1 MIEPAHIRNRARIL
15 VVEDDRGIREVF
27 RETMLDAGFDVTEAA
42 DGMEG
47 LRAFSAEPPDVILLD
62 AMMPI
67 MDGITMC
74 RHLRALPGGA
84 GIPILMIT
92 ARSDHTS
99 ITAAFA
105 AGVTDFI
112 QKPVNLLVLEHRV
125 QHMLNASQT
134 EAALHAANASL
145 ERRVQDRTTAL
156 HQVNEQLVIEL
167 VERARF
173 EAALRDSEARFRV
186 LFEHSPDAIWL
197 LDPVVALEPWIIVD
211 CNEAAARM
219 HGYQRDELIGQT
231 MACLDPQ
238 PDRPRTPTL
247 EEQIAR
253 STGRTSGEERH
264 RRKDGTL
271 IAIEY
276 ATMPVRLNGRDLV
289 LGVDRD
295 ISARKQ
301 AEQEREHLIQQ
312 LQESLGRTE
321 ALFRTAQRMLGVL
334 TAINRP
340 DEPDFTPAALDLLT
354 EMANQAAVA
363 IANAELFHE
372 VQQLAMTDALTDLY
386 NRRGFFKLGEREV
399 ERARR
404 SKRPLTLIMIDVD
417 HFKQVNDSHGHAV
430 GDLVLRAIGERCARN
445 VRVVDVVGRYGGE
458 EFAVLLPDTDIGPAQ
473 IVAER
478 LRHAIAA
485 TAIPT
490 KDAEI
495 AITVSA
501 GIASL
506 HGSVSD
512 LVSLLQAADAG
523 LYAAKRAG
531 RNCVVVQES
540 R

>member
-1 MIEPAHIRNRARIL
+1 
-15 VVEDDRGIREVF
+15 
-27 RETMLDAGFDVTEAA
+27 MLDAGFDVIEAA
-42 DGMEG
+42 DGAEG

-112 QKPVNLLVLEHRV
+112 QKPVNLLVLEHRIQRMV
-125 QHMLNASQT
+125 DASRT
-134 EAALHAANASL
+134 EAALYAANASL
-145 ERRVQDRTTAL
+145 ERRVQDRTVAL

-173 EAALRDSEARFRV
+173 EAALRDSEVRFRV
-186 LFEHSPDAIWL
+186 LFENSPDALWL
-197 LDPVVALEPWIIVD
+197 LDPVVAPEPWIIVD

-238 PDRPRTPTL
+238 PDRPRIPTPAQ
-247 EEQIAR
+247 QIAWG
-253 STGRTSGEERH
+253 TGRISGEDRH
-264 RRKDGTL
+264 RCKDGTL
-271 IAIEY
+271 IAIEF
-276 ATMPVRLNGRDLV
+276 AMMPVRLNGRDLV
-289 LGVDRD
+289 LGVDRE

-301 AEQEREHLIQQ
+301 AEHEHEHLIQQ
-312 LQESLGRTE
+312 
-321 ALFRTAQRMLGVL
+321 
-334 TAINRP
+334 P
-340 DEPDFTPAALDLLT
+340 
-354 EMANQAAVA
+354 
-363 IANAELFHE
+363 
-372 VQQLAMTDALTDLY
+372 AMTDALTDLY

-404 SKRPLTLIMIDVD
+404 TKRPLTLIMIDVD
-417 HFKQVNDSHGHAV
+417 NFKQVNDGHGHAV

-445 VRVVDVVGRYGGE
+445 VRVVDVIGRYGGE

-485 TAIPT
+485 MVIPT
-490 KDAEI
+490 RDAEV

-506 HGSVSD
+506 HDSVSD
-512 LVSLLQAADAG
+512 LVSLLQAADAA

-531 RNCVVVQES
+531 RNCVVVQEG